1 MSHVSYA
8 LRKFKSHVSE
18 EVPFFPVALHLGWF
32 LMLNQNI
39 AYDQVPFIP
48 ENKTT
53 SQIVCTTHLVKIT
66 SQLENC
72 DSQMR
77 PPPLH

>member
-39 AYDQVPFIP
+39 AYDQVPLYSRKQNHLSNSVHNTSGKN
-48 ENKTT
+48 NK
-53 SQIVCTTHLVKIT
+53 SVGKL
-66 SQLENC
+66 
-72 DSQMR
+72 
-77 PPPLH
+77 